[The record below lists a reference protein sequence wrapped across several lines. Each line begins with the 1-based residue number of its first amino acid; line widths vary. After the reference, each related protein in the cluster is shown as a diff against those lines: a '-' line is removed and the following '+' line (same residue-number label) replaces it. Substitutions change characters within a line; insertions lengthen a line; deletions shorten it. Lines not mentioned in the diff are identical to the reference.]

1 MTRRTR
7 LLEAALAVVLGGACT
22 AVVVPIGPPP
32 RCEPSPR
39 LAIIAQSVE
48 TAAYLPCIADLP
60 PGWSFT
66 RLDVSDAG
74 TRISLASDRADQA
87 VEVELVPSCNV
98 RGATPIEPSDEGV
111 RTYNRVETIDPR
123 FSGKTLD
130 VFPGGCVVTSY
141 SFERGPHVALIAE
154 LTDAVGLFS
163 RRELRQ
169 GLEVELG
176 VKLDP

>member
-1 MTRRTR
+1 MRRAR
-7 LLEAALAVVLGGACT
+7 VLGAVVVALVTGACT
-22 AVVVPIGPPP
+22 AVVAPIGPPP

-66 RLDVSDAG
+66 RLEVSDAG
-74 TRISLASDRADQA
+74 TTISLASDRADRA

-98 RGATPIEPSDEGV
+98 SGATPIEPSDEGV
-111 RTYNRVETIDPR
+111 RTYNRVETINPR
-123 FSGKTLD
+123 FAGRTLD
-130 VFPGGCVVTSY
+130 VFPGGCVVTTY
-141 SFERGPHVALIAE
+141 SFERGPHVALITE
-154 LTDAVGLFS
+154 LTDAVSLFS

-169 GLEVELG
+169 GLEAKLG
-176 VKLDP
+176 VRLDP